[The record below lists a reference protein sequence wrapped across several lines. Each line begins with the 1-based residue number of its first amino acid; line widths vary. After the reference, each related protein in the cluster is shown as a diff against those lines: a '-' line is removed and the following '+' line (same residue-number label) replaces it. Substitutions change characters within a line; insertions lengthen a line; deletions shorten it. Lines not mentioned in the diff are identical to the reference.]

1 MTARLPFPPEPDTK
15 THQML
20 MAHNVA
26 RLKTKPAKQ
35 QQVRMLVESLKRSIR
50 SK

>member
-1 MTARLPFPPEPDTK
+1 MNARLPFPPEPDTK
-15 THQML
+15 RQQMD

-35 QQVRMLVESLKRSIR
+35 QQVHMLIESLKRTIR
-50 SK
+50 GK